1 MVRVSEGSSY
11 LESNDCILSFSVIL
25 VKSVKNF
32 IRLKSSYTKEKSP
45 CIVPVKLLLVSLL
58 CQFVNYF
65 FPDGDVS
72 INLFN
77 QFLHVTIGQNSET
90 QVALH
95 TTIPLSQYFSVHQLV
110 CMKLV
115 LTLLIAF
122 STSHF
127 ARFCVERK

>member
-1 MVRVSEGSSY
+1 MGV
-11 LESNDCILSFSVIL
+11 NCISSFSVIL

-32 IRLKSSYTKEKSP
+32 IRLKSSYIKETSP
-45 CIVPVKLLLVSLL
+45 CIVPVKLLLASLL
-58 CQFVNYF
+58 CQFVSYF
-65 FPDGDVS
+65 FPDVS
-72 INLFN
+72 IHLFN

-90 QVALH
+90 RVVLH

-110 CMKLV
+110 RMKLV

-127 ARFCVERK
+127 ARFCAESSIK